1 MKIGIGYDIHKF
13 SENRKLILGG
23 IEIPFE
29 KGLLGHSDADVLTHS
44 ICDALLGAAGLGD
57 IGEHFPDSDPKFKN
71 INSLFLLEKVN
82 DLLKSAKYSIANIDT
97 TLFAEKPKLTIY
109 KDAMKKKI
117 AETLKIDKNKINIK
131 ATTFEGLGAIGKE
144 EGIAAQAIA
153 LLTTKKS

>member
-71 INSLFLLEKVN
+71 INSLSLLENVN

-97 TLFAEKPKLTIY
+97 TLFAEKPKLTTY

-153 LLTTKKS
+153 LLTIKKS